1 MATAPSPEGKTEP
14 KPAEPKPGSKEVEE
28 NPESLKYKTWVLK
41 VSIHCEGCKKKVK
54 KILTNIE
61 GVYATDIDLRQQKV
75 TVMGNVDSETL
86 LKKLIKKTGKHA
98 ELWPE
103 KADQKQ
109 KKQGKGKSKEK
120 QSNPESSGEETTH
133 GAEEEKETVTIEVPA
148 NQEPP
153 KSSGGENGNST
164 SGGNAVKVSDGDG
177 ATGKVGVQVKE
188 AKPEVKQGVT
198 SPAGSQPLASESE
211 GGAEKSGGGS
221 GGTKKKKKGQK
232 GNTTSDVAEGEQS
245 SDAPPGTGSLPGNI
259 QVQPVHPTVPPAANH
274 SPPHQH
280 FGAYPSH
287 YYTAPVQAVSY
298 NTTQPSSSYTASY
311 YSAPPSYAYV
321 HQGPMAEPRPDHD
334 PYPYPYTP
342 SQSSDSF
349 EMFSD
354 ENPNACS
361 VM

>member
-14 KPAEPKPGSKEVEE
+14 RPAESKAESKGVEE
-28 NPESLKYKTWVLK
+28 NPEPLKYKTWVLK
-41 VSIHCEGCKKKVK
+41 VSIHCEACKKKVK

-75 TVMGNVDSETL
+75 TVTGNVDSETL
-86 LKKLIKKTGKHA
+86 IKKLIKKTGKHA

-133 GAEEEKETVTIEVPA
+133 GGEEEKETVKAEVPA

-177 ATGKVGVQVKE
+177 TTGKVGVQVKE

-198 SPAGSQPLASESE
+198 SPAGSQPPVSESE
-211 GGAEKSGGGS
+211 GGAEKSGGGK
-221 GGTKKKKKGQK
+221 KKKKKGQK
-232 GNTTSDVAEGEQS
+232 GDSTSNAVEGEHS
-245 SDAPPGTGSLPGNI
+245 SDAPPGTGSLPGHN
-259 QVQPVHPTVPPAANH
+259 QVQHVHATVSSAANH

-280 FGAYPSH
+280 FRGYPSH
-287 YYTAPVQAVSY
+287 YYTEPVHAVRY
-298 NTTQPSSSYTASY
+298 NTTHPSSSYTASY
-311 YSAPPSYAYV
+311 YGAPPPPTSYAYM
-321 HQGPMAEPRPDHD
+321 HQGPMAEPTPHYD
-334 PYPYPYTP
+334 PYPYPP

-349 EMFSD
+349 ELFSD